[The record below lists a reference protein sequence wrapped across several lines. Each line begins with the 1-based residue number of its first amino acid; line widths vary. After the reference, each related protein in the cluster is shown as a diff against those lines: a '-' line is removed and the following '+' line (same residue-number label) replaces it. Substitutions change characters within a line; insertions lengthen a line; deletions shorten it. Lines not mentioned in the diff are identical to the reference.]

1 MEIVVTVDSYV
12 FHAYQNYYCKD
23 FLYLWAEEKYTLELF
38 MNANSIGDCVHKQH
52 EVEQLSIAYKWRN
65 K

>member
-1 MEIVVTVDSYV
+1 MKRLIINTMEIVVTVDSYV

-38 MNANSIGDCVHKQH
+38 WMPTAWEIVYINSTK
-52 EVEQLSIAYKWRN
+52 
-65 K
+65 